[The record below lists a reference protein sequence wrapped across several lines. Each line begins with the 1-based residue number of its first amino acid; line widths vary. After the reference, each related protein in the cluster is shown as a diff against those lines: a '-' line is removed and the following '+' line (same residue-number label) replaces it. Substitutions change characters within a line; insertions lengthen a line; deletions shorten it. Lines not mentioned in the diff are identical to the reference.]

1 MMTTDLM
8 TGRSRGL
15 SLKAT
20 LAAVVATLAILVL
33 LACGIAGVE
42 AWHGYVGAGR
52 VAEVN
57 ANTDLL
63 LKGLESIQLERGQ
76 TNTALQGP
84 TPVTAQ
90 VKDLIAKRRA
100 DGDPSLSKALDQLTA
115 SGISGGDRL
124 IADVRQAYDRVKQAR
139 QGADT
144 ALQVPK
150 DQRDAALLKSW
161 YPVVSD
167 LLAKIQTLW
176 AAASGEVSK
185 EDAIVGQLTTV
196 KQNAIQMREYAGRE
210 RAMHAANL
218 SANRPLSA
226 EQQREIANWRGY
238 VQSAWQT
245 IRDVSAGGAPRLLAA
260 VAEADRGF
268 VQNLQTHIE
277 AISKA
282 GIAGSP
288 YPLSVQQWFEISN
301 PALELIVR
309 IKDAAV
315 DVTAEHAAKKA
326 GSAELRLILVIAL
339 TMLGIAVSA
348 FSIWV
353 VSHRVARPLLAMTA
367 AMRQLA
373 EGDSSIDIPALQ
385 RADEIGEM
393 ARSVEVFR
401 ENAIKADAVQADQ
414 ETERQ
419 KKDRR
424 QHTIDSL
431 TGGFDLHATT
441 VLERVASSIAE
452 MRATAAKMSGV
463 ATENASKSSAV
474 AAAAHHTSINVQ
486 TVAAATEELSAS
498 VAEIGRQ
505 VTYSAGIAAKAV
517 EEADQTN
524 ADVQSLATMT
534 EKIGDIMKLINDIA
548 AQTNLLALNATIE
561 AARAGEAGK
570 GFAVVASEVKTLANQ
585 TSKAT
590 EEISSQISAIQGATH
605 KSVKAIAGIGKTIG
619 EISHVAAAISAAVEE
634 QRAATQAIAHNVQQ
648 AANGTQDVS
657 TNVVGVTE
665 AASDTGAAAMQ
676 VEAAASTLSVES
688 QRLREHVGE
697 FLAQV
702 RAA

>member
-100 DGDPSLSKALDQLTA
+100 DCDPSLSKALDQLTA

-185 EDAIVGQLTTV
+185 EDAIVGQLTTI

-260 VAEADRGF
+260 VA
-268 VQNLQTHIE
+268 
-277 AISKA
+277 
-282 GIAGSP
+282 
-288 YPLSVQQWFEISN
+288 
-301 PALELIVR
+301 
-309 IKDAAV
+309 
-315 DVTAEHAAKKA
+315 
-326 GSAELRLILVIAL
+326 
-339 TMLGIAVSA
+339 
-348 FSIWV
+348 
-353 VSHRVARPLLAMTA
+353 
-367 AMRQLA
+367 
-373 EGDSSIDIPALQ
+373 
-385 RADEIGEM
+385 
-393 ARSVEVFR
+393 
-401 ENAIKADAVQADQ
+401 
-414 ETERQ
+414 
-419 KKDRR
+419 
-424 QHTIDSL
+424 
-431 TGGFDLHATT
+431 
-441 VLERVASSIAE
+441 
-452 MRATAAKMSGV
+452 
-463 ATENASKSSAV
+463 
-474 AAAAHHTSINVQ
+474 
-486 TVAAATEELSAS
+486 
-498 VAEIGRQ
+498 
-505 VTYSAGIAAKAV
+505 
-517 EEADQTN
+517 
-524 ADVQSLATMT
+524 
-534 EKIGDIMKLINDIA
+534 
-548 AQTNLLALNATIE
+548 
-561 AARAGEAGK
+561 
-570 GFAVVASEVKTLANQ
+570 
-585 TSKAT
+585 
-590 EEISSQISAIQGATH
+590 
-605 KSVKAIAGIGKTIG
+605 
-619 EISHVAAAISAAVEE
+619 
-634 QRAATQAIAHNVQQ
+634 
-648 AANGTQDVS
+648 
-657 TNVVGVTE
+657 
-665 AASDTGAAAMQ
+665 
-676 VEAAASTLSVES
+676 
-688 QRLREHVGE
+688 
-697 FLAQV
+697 
-702 RAA
+702 